1 MLFIE
6 NHSNSSS
13 SRRDRDR
20 ETEREIVH
28 VLVHSSN
35 LHKEKKNLPCADS
48 LFESP
53 QQPSLE
59 QLGTWNIILVSY
71 MRSRE
76 PKMPSLAAFPGTL
89 AGS

>member
-1 MLFIE
+1 MKTIATAAAAGE
-6 NHSNSSS
+6 T
-13 SRRDRDR
+13 DR
-20 ETEREIVH
+20 ETEREIAH

-71 MRSRE
+71 MSSRE